1 MKKVILIVM
10 VIMVILSGCA
20 GKSFTFRD
28 ASTVK
33 LGDSGK
39 EVIRKMQGSPYM
51 IKATTDKE
59 GKIIENYIYVFS
71 NGMTGLTKSV
81 SFILTDNK
89 ATSIPTITDSVL
101 NQEKK

>member
-33 LGDSGK
+33 LGSQINKGT
-39 EVIRKMQGSPYM
+39 
-51 IKATTDKE
+51 KADI
-59 GKIIENYIYVFS
+59 G
-71 NGMTGLTKSV
+71 
-81 SFILTDNK
+81 IL
-89 ATSIPTITDSVL
+89 
-101 NQEKK
+101 

>member
-1 MKKVILIVM
+1 M
-10 VIMVILSGCA
+10 
-20 GKSFTFRD
+20 FF
-28 ASTVK
+28 
-33 LGDSGK
+33 
-39 EVIRKMQGSPYM
+39 
-51 IKATTDKE
+51 
-59 GKIIENYIYVFS
+59 